1 MNIDHRMHLLIF
13 QIFLFHLAIQ
23 CTALSSTV
31 PNHSVR
37 VFDHVF
43 SNEACRDLMC
53 LCKEHSERA
62 AECDGSSIFYRDKG
76 SPLTPLEKAI
86 DSVLTSIGDVSN
98 IVEYWSR
105 EQYINIDAHA
115 DIDEKGLLNGE
126 EKIQCPKQGHI
137 LYLSIGKDL
146 RGPTFIFP
154 DKLEGWSTK
163 RETNNKNVEMVI
175 VPALQGRLVHFDGRA
190 MHAVPKPVDRWLLS
204 DVDEL
209 VLREKEN
216 DAARRCDD
224 DENLGDFIDDDDH
237 RHVLLF
243 NTWDYCPAYVD
254 DDPAFRISRGG
265 DSSLISRWQRKYG
278 KFSEKVICNQFSNWR
293 EAAISDRTEIDRDN
307 IHDTVAMRVNLM
319 GNKKR
324 RCYPKP
330 YSKLSGSSI
339 ETIRN
344 AMTELE
350 KPSRLLLNKQG

>member
-1 MNIDHRMHLLIF
+1 MNNNHRMHLLIF
-13 QIFLFHLAIQ
+13 HFFLYHLAIQ
-23 CTALSSTV
+23 CTALSSTA
-31 PNHSVR
+31 PKHSVR
-37 VFDHVF
+37 VFDNVF
-43 SNEACRDLMC
+43 SKETCRDLMW

-86 DSVLTSIGDVSN
+86 DSVLTSIGDASN

-115 DIDEKGLLNGE
+115 DIDEKGLLNHE
-126 EKIQCPKQGHI
+126 EKIQCPIQGHI

-146 RGPTFIFP
+146 LGPTFIFP
-154 DKLEGWSTK
+154 DKLEGWSTE
-163 RETNNKNVEMVI
+163 RETDNNNVEMI
-175 VPALQGRLVHFDGRA
+175 IIPALQGRLVHFDGRA

-204 DVDEL
+204 DVDEF

-224 DENLGDFIDDDDH
+224 SRQLGDFIDDDNH

-243 NTWDYCPAYVD
+243 NTWDYGPAYVD
-254 DDPAFRISRGG
+254 EDPVFSISRGR

-278 KFSEKVICNQFSNWR
+278 KLSEKIICNQFGNWR
-293 EAAISDRTEIDRDN
+293 EAAISDITEIDYDN
-307 IHDTVAMRVNLM
+307 MHDTVTMRVNLM

-330 YSKLSGSSI
+330 YSKLSGSSM
-339 ETIRN
+339 ETMRT

-350 KPSRLLLNKQG
+350 KPSRLLLNEKG